1 MIIEQKALDNSFGLP
16 IGISPEETVYF
27 DIETTGFS
35 ADVTALY
42 LIGCIY
48 FEDGEWQLIQW
59 FAEDNKSEKEAL
71 SAFSDFIKDK
81 KYLICYNGTTFDLP
95 YLTKKYEKHSLTFE
109 AYKYEII
116 DFYRVFSSYRKF
128 LGLSGLKQK
137 EVEAYLG
144 IIREDKFSGGELIEW
159 YSKYLKLR
167 FSDSSEKEEIYKTL
181 ILHNSDD
188 LAGLARLTKLYNFI
202 KELETLINSGDELE
216 IDCIVD
222 DTTGKII
229 LSTKVDFDILRKD
242 ELRGDGYS
250 CCFIAEST
258 ANRIDLTLDMYE
270 TELKLFYKD
279 YKNYYYLPKEDMVV
293 HKSLAAFVDK
303 ENKEKAIASNCY
315 TRHKGHFIKLPK
327 ATTLPVFK
335 SEYANKTV
343 YTLVNEKLLESKESL
358 SAIFRSFL
366 RYLIK
371 RGLKSR
377 WKDINPLFYHKQNK

>member
-1 MIIEQKALDNSFGLP
+1 MIIEQKALDNCFNPP
-16 IGISPEETVYF
+16 IGISSGETVYF

-48 FEDGEWQLIQW
+48 FKEGEWRLLQW

-95 YLTKKYEKHSLTFE
+95 YLRKKYEKHGLTFQSE
-109 AYKYEII
+109 KYEII
-116 DFYRVFSSYRKF
+116 DFYRVFASYKGF
-128 LGLSGLKQK
+128 LGLKGLKQK
-137 EVEAYLG
+137 DTERFLG
-144 IIREDKFSGGELIEW
+144 ILREDKYSGGELVEW
-159 YSKYLKLR
+159 YAKFLKLR
-167 FSDSSEKEEIYKTL
+167 FSDSSEKERIYKTL

-216 IDCIVD
+216 IDCVVD

-229 LSTKVDFDILRKD
+229 ISTKVDFDILGRD
-242 ELRGDGYS
+242 ELRGDGFS
-250 CCFIAEST
+250 CCFIDEST

-303 ENKEKAIASNCY
+303 ENKVKASASNCY
-315 TRHKGHFIKLPK
+315 TRQRGSFIKLPESGF
-327 ATTLPVFK
+327 LPVFK
-335 SEYANKTV
+335 ADYSDKTI
-343 YTLVNEKLLESKESL
+343 YTIVNDKVLDSKESL
-358 SAIFRSFL
+358 SAIFRSV
-366 RYLIK
+366 
-371 RGLKSR
+371 LKHIITQVS
-377 WKDINPLFYHKQNK
+377 KV

>member
-137 EVEAYLG
+137 EVETYLG
-144 IIREDKFSGGELIEW
+144 ILREDKYSGGELVEW
-159 YSKYLKLR
+159 YAKCLKLR
-167 FSDSSEKEEIYKTL
+167 FSDSAEKEEIYKTL

-188 LAGLARLTKLYNFI
+188 LVGLARLTKLYNFL
-202 KELETLINSGDELE
+202 KELEGLINSGDELE

-229 LSTKVDFDILRKD
+229 FSTNVDFDILRKD
-242 ELRGDGYS
+242 ELRGDGFT
-250 CCFIAEST
+250 CCFIAENT

-315 TRHKGHFIKLPK
+315 TRHKGRFIKLPK

-343 YTLVNEKLLESKESL
+343 YTIVNEKLLESKESL
-358 SAIFRSFL
+358 SAIFRSVL
-366 RYLIK
+366 RYLTNNRLNTSIIVVNHNYN
-371 RGLKSR
+371 LS
-377 WKDINPLFYHKQNK
+377 

>member
-1 MIIEQKALDNSFGLP
+1 MIIEQKALDNCFEPP
-16 IGISPEETVYF
+16 INIAPVETVYF

-35 ADVTALY
+35 ADVTVLY

-48 FEDGEWQLIQW
+48 FDEGEWRLIQW

-71 SAFSDFIKDK
+71 SSFSDFIKDK

-95 YLTKKYEKHSLTFE
+95 YLTKKYEKYSLTFE

-116 DFYRVFSSYRKF
+116 DFYRVFASYKGF
-128 LGLSGLKQK
+128 LGLKGMKQK
-137 EVEAYLG
+137 DIEKFLG
-144 IIREDKFSGGELIEW
+144 IIREDKFSGGGLIEW
-159 YSKYLKLR
+159 YSKYLRLR
-167 FSDSSEKEEIYKTL
+167 FSDSAEKDEIYKTL

-188 LAGLARLTKLYNFI
+188 LASLARLTKLYNFI
-202 KELETLINSGDELE
+202 KELEGLINSGDELE

-222 DTTGKII
+222 DTAGKII
-229 LSTKVDFDILRKD
+229 LSTKVDFDILCKD
-242 ELRGDGYS
+242 KLRGDGCS
-250 CCFIAEST
+250 CCFIDEST

-315 TRHKGHFIKLPK
+315 TRHKGNFIKISK
-327 ATTLPVFK
+327 ATTLPMFK
-335 SEYANKTV
+335 SEYADKTM
-343 YTLVNEKLLESKESL
+343 YTIVNEKLLESKESL

-366 RYLIK
+366 RYLTNN
-371 RGLKSR
+371 R
-377 WKDINPLFYHKQNK
+377 

>member
-1 MIIEQKALDNSFGLP
+1 MIIERKALDNCFNPP
-16 IGISPEETVYF
+16 IGIRPEETVYF

-48 FEDGEWQLIQW
+48 FKEGEWQLIQW

-95 YLTKKYEKHSLTFE
+95 YLRKKYEKHGLTFQS
-109 AYKYEII
+109 YKYEII
-116 DFYRVFSSYRKF
+116 DFYRAFASYKGF
-128 LGLSGLKQK
+128 LGLKGLKQK
-137 EVEAYLG
+137 DIEKSLG

-216 IDCIVD
+216 IDCVVD
-222 DTTGKII
+222 YTTGKII

-242 ELRGDGYS
+242 ELRGDGFS
-250 CCFIAEST
+250 CCFIDEST

-279 YKNYYYLPKEDMVV
+279 YKNYYYLPKEDMVI

-303 ENKEKAIASNCY
+303 ENKVKASASNCY
-315 TRHKGHFIKLPK
+315 TRQRGSFIKLPESGFF
-327 ATTLPVFK
+327 PVFK
-335 SEYANKTV
+335 ADYSDKTI
-343 YTLVNEKLLESKESL
+343 YTLVNEKLLESKENL
-358 SAIFRSFL
+358 SAIFRAVL

-371 RGLKSR
+371 
-377 WKDINPLFYHKQNK
+377 

>member
-1 MIIEQKALDNSFGLP
+1 MIIERKALDNCFKPP
-16 IGISPEETVYF
+16 IGIRPEETVYF

-48 FEDGEWQLIQW
+48 FEEGEWQLLQW
-59 FAEDNKSEKEAL
+59 FAEDKNAEKEAL
-71 SAFSDFIKDK
+71 FTFSDFIKDK

-95 YLTKKYEKHSLTFE
+95 YLRKKYEKHGLTFQS
-109 AYKYEII
+109 YKYEII
-116 DFYRVFSSYRKF
+116 DFYRVFSSYKGF
-128 LGLSGLKQK
+128 LGLKGLKQK
-137 EVEAYLG
+137 DTEKFLG
-144 IIREDKFSGGELIEW
+144 IIREDKYSGGELVEW
-159 YSKYLKLR
+159 YAKFLKLR

-216 IDCIVD
+216 IDCVVD

-242 ELRGDGYS
+242 ELRGDGFS
-250 CCFIAEST
+250 CCFIDEST

-279 YKNYYYLPKEDMVV
+279 YKNYYYLPKEDMVI

-303 ENKEKAIASNCY
+303 ENKVKASASNCY
-315 TRHKGHFIKLPK
+315 TRQRGSFIKLPESGF
-327 ATTLPVFK
+327 LPVFK
-335 SEYANKTV
+335 ADYSDITI
-343 YTLVNEKLLESKESL
+343 YTLVNDKVLDSKESL
-358 SAIFRSFL
+358 SAIFRSV
-366 RYLIK
+366 
-371 RGLKSR
+371 LKHIITQVS
-377 WKDINPLFYHKQNK
+377 KV

>member
-1 MIIEQKALDNSFGLP
+1 MIIEQKALDNCFKPP
-16 IGISPEETVYF
+16 IGISSEETVYF

-48 FEDGEWQLIQW
+48 FKEGEWQLIQW

-95 YLTKKYEKHSLTFE
+95 YLTKKYEKHSLNFQ

-144 IIREDKFSGGELIEW
+144 ILREDKYSGGELVEW
-159 YSKYLKLR
+159 YAKFLKLR

-216 IDCIVD
+216 IDCKVD

-242 ELRGDGYS
+242 DLRGDGFS
-250 CCFIAEST
+250 GCFIDENT

-279 YKNYYYLPKEDMVV
+279 YKNYYYLPKEDMVI

-303 ENKEKAIASNCY
+303 ENKVKASASNCY
-315 TRHKGHFIKLPK
+315 TRQRGSFIKLPESGFF
-327 ATTLPVFK
+327 PVFK
-335 SEYANKTV
+335 ADYSDKTI
-343 YTLVNEKLLESKESL
+343 YTLVNDKVLDSKESL
-358 SAIFRSFL
+358 SAIFRSM
-366 RYLIK
+366 
-371 RGLKSR
+371 LKHIMTQVS
-377 WKDINPLFYHKQNK
+377 KV

>member
-48 FEDGEWQLIQW
+48 YEAGKWMLIQW

-81 KYLICYNGTTFDLP
+81 KYLICYNGTTFDMP

-128 LGLSGLKQK
+128 LGLNGLKQK

-167 FSDSSEKEEIYKTL
+167 FSDSAEKDEIYNAL

-188 LAGLARLTKLYNFI
+188 LVGLAKLTKLYNFI
-202 KELETLINSGDELE
+202 KELEILINSNETLDINSVLNTDERQ
-216 IDCIVD
+216 
-222 DTTGKII
+222 II
-229 LSTKVDFDILRKD
+229 LSAEVSFELLRKGELGKDDFSCNFISED
-242 ELRGDGYS
+242 EL
-250 CCFIAEST
+250 
-258 ANRIDLTLDMYE
+258 NRIDIALDIYE

-279 YKNYYYLPKEDMVV
+279 YKNYYYLPKEDMVI

-303 ENKEKAIASNCY
+303 ENKVKASASNCY
-315 TRHKGHFIKLPK
+315 TRQRGSFIKLFK

-335 SEYANKTV
+335 SEYADKTV

-366 RYLIK
+366 MDVIT
-371 RGLKSR
+371 
-377 WKDINPLFYHKQNK
+377 

>member
-1 MIIEQKALDNSFGLP
+1 MIIEQKALDNCFELP
-16 IGISPEETVYF
+16 IGITPEETVYF

-48 FEDGEWQLIQW
+48 FKEGEWQLIQW

-95 YLTKKYEKHSLTFE
+95 YLRKKYEMHGLTFQS
-109 AYKYEII
+109 YKYEII
-116 DFYRVFSSYRKF
+116 DFYRVFASYKGF
-128 LGLSGLKQK
+128 LGLKGMKQK
-137 EVEAYLG
+137 DIEKFLG
-144 IIREDKFSGGELIEW
+144 IIREDKYSGGELVEW
-159 YSKYLKLR
+159 YARFLKLR
-167 FSDSSEKEEIYKTL
+167 FSGSSEKEEIYKTL

-188 LAGLARLTKLYNFI
+188 LVGLARLTKLYNFI
-202 KELETLINSGDELE
+202 KELEGLINSGDELE

-222 DTTGKII
+222 GTAGKII

-242 ELRGDGYS
+242 NIWGDGFT

-315 TRHKGHFIKLPK
+315 TKHKGRFIKLPK

-335 SEYANKTV
+335 SEYADKTV
-343 YTLVNEKLLESKESL
+343 YTIVNEKLLESKESL

-366 RYLIK
+366 RYLTNN
-371 RGLKSR
+371 R
-377 WKDINPLFYHKQNK
+377 

>member
-1 MIIEQKALDNSFGLP
+1 MKVMIIEQKALDNSFGLP
-16 IGISPEETVYF
+16 IGISPDETVYF

-48 FEDGEWQLIQW
+48 FKEGEWQLIQW

-144 IIREDKFSGGELIEW
+144 IIREDKYSGGELVEW
-159 YSKYLKLR
+159 YARFLKLR
-167 FSDSSEKEEIYKTL
+167 FSDSSEKEDIYKTL

-188 LAGLARLTKLYNFI
+188 LVGLARLTKLYNFI
-202 KELETLINSGDELE
+202 KELEGLINSGDELE

-222 DTTGKII
+222 GTAGKII

-242 ELRGDGYS
+242 KILGDGFT

-303 ENKEKAIASNCY
+303 ENKEKATSSNCY
-315 TRHKGHFIKLPK
+315 TKHKGRFIKLPK

-335 SEYANKTV
+335 SEYADKTM
-343 YTLVNEKLLESKESL
+343 YTIVNEKLLESKESL

-366 RYLIK
+366 RYLTNN
-371 RGLKSR
+371 R
-377 WKDINPLFYHKQNK
+377 

>member
-48 FEDGEWQLIQW
+48 FKEGEWQLIQW

-128 LGLSGLKQK
+128 LSLNGLKQK
-137 EVEAYLG
+137 EVETYLG
-144 IIREDKFSGGELIEW
+144 ILREDKYSGGELVEW
-159 YSKYLKLR
+159 YAKFLKLR
-167 FSDSSEKEEIYKTL
+167 FSDSTEKEEIYKTL

-188 LAGLARLTKLYNFI
+188 LVGLARLTKLYNFL
-202 KELETLINSGDELE
+202 KELEGLINSGDELE

-222 DTTGKII
+222 GTAGKII

-242 ELRGDGYS
+242 KILGDGFT

-303 ENKEKAIASNCY
+303 ENKEKATSSNCY
-315 TRHKGHFIKLPK
+315 TRHKGRFIKLPK

-335 SEYANKTV
+335 SEYADKTL
-343 YTLVNEKLLESKESL
+343 YTLVNEKLLKATGAVGPRGQGVRCSSG
-358 SAIFRSFL
+358 SVVTVTDRS
-366 RYLIK
+366 
-371 RGLKSR
+371 S
-377 WKDINPLFYHKQNK
+377 

>member
-16 IGISPEETVYF
+16 IGISPDETVYF

-48 FEDGEWQLIQW
+48 FKEGEWQLIQW

-128 LGLSGLKQK
+128 LGLSGLKQE

-144 IIREDKFSGGELIEW
+144 IIREDKYSGGELVEW
-159 YSKYLKLR
+159 YARFLKLR
-167 FSDSSEKEEIYKTL
+167 FSDSSEKEDIYKTL

-188 LAGLARLTKLYNFI
+188 LVGLARLTKLYNFI
-202 KELETLINSGDELE
+202 KELEGLINSGDELE

-222 DTTGKII
+222 GTAGKII

-242 ELRGDGYS
+242 KILGDGFN

-303 ENKEKAIASNCY
+303 ENKEKATSSNCY
-315 TRHKGHFIKLPK
+315 TKHKGRFIKLPK

-335 SEYANKTV
+335 SEYADKTM
-343 YTLVNEKLLESKESL
+343 YTIVNEKLLESKESL

-366 RYLIK
+366 RYLTNNRLNTSIIVVNHNYN
-371 RGLKSR
+371 LS
-377 WKDINPLFYHKQNK
+377 

>member
-1 MIIEQKALDNSFGLP
+1 MIIEQKALDNCFKPP
-16 IGISPEETVYF
+16 IGISSEETVYF

-48 FEDGEWQLIQW
+48 FKEGEWQLLQW

-95 YLTKKYEKHSLTFE
+95 YLTKKYEKYSLSFQ
-109 AYKYEII
+109 AYKYKII

-144 IIREDKFSGGELIEW
+144 ILREDKYSGGELVEW
-159 YSKYLKLR
+159 YAKFLKLR
-167 FSDSSEKEEIYKTL
+167 FSDSSEKEEIHKTL

-216 IDCIVD
+216 IDCVVD

-242 ELRGDGYS
+242 ELRGDGFS
-250 CCFIAEST
+250 CCFIDEST

-279 YKNYYYLPKEDMVV
+279 YKNYYYLPKEDMVI

-303 ENKEKAIASNCY
+303 ENKVKASASNCY
-315 TRHKGHFIKLPK
+315 TRQRGSFIKLPESGF
-327 ATTLPVFK
+327 LPVFK
-335 SEYANKTV
+335 ADYSDITI
-343 YTLVNEKLLESKESL
+343 YTLVNDKVLDSKESL
-358 SAIFRSFL
+358 SAIFRSV
-366 RYLIK
+366 
-371 RGLKSR
+371 LKHIITQVS
-377 WKDINPLFYHKQNK
+377 KV

>member
-1 MIIEQKALDNSFGLP
+1 MIIEQKAIDNCFKPP
-16 IGISPEETVYF
+16 IGISSEETVYF

-48 FEDGEWQLIQW
+48 FKEGEWQLIQW

-95 YLTKKYEKHSLTFE
+95 YLMKKYEKHSLTFE

-128 LGLSGLKQK
+128 LRLSGLKQK
-137 EVEAYLG
+137 DVEAYLG
-144 IIREDKFSGGELIEW
+144 ILREDKYSGGELVEW
-159 YSKYLKLR
+159 YAKVLKLR

-188 LAGLARLTKLYNFI
+188 LVGLARLTKLYNFI
-202 KELETLINSGDELE
+202 KELEGLINSGDELE

-222 DTTGKII
+222 GTAGKII

-242 ELRGDGYS
+242 KILGDGFT

-303 ENKEKAIASNCY
+303 ENKEKATSSNCY
-315 TRHKGHFIKLPK
+315 TKHKGRFIKLPK

-335 SEYANKTV
+335 SEYADKTM
-343 YTLVNEKLLESKESL
+343 YTIVNEKLLESKESL

-366 RYLIK
+366 RYLTNN
-371 RGLKSR
+371 R
-377 WKDINPLFYHKQNK
+377 

>member
-216 IDCIVD
+216 IDCVVD

-242 ELRGDGYS
+242 DLRGDGFS

-279 YKNYYYLPKEDMVV
+279 YKNYYYLPKEDMVI

-303 ENKEKAIASNCY
+303 ENKVKASASNCY
-315 TRHKGHFIKLPK
+315 TRQRGSFIKLPESGFF
-327 ATTLPVFK
+327 PVFK
-335 SEYANKTV
+335 ADYSDKTI
-343 YTLVNEKLLESKESL
+343 YTLVNEKLLESKENL
-358 SAIFRSFL
+358 SAIFRAVL

-371 RGLKSR
+371 
-377 WKDINPLFYHKQNK
+377 

>member
-1 MIIEQKALDNSFGLP
+1 MIIEQKALDNCFKPP
-16 IGISPEETVYF
+16 IGISSEETVYF

-48 FEDGEWQLIQW
+48 FKEGEWQLIQW
-59 FAEDNKSEKEAL
+59 FAEDKNAEKEAL

-144 IIREDKFSGGELIEW
+144 ILREDKYSGGELVEW
-159 YSKYLKLR
+159 YAKFLKLR

-242 ELRGDGYS
+242 ELRGDGFS
-250 CCFIAEST
+250 CCFIDEST
-258 ANRIDLTLDMYE
+258 AKRIDLTLDMYE

-279 YKNYYYLPKEDMVV
+279 YKNYYYLPKEDMVI

-303 ENKEKAIASNCY
+303 ENKVKASASNCY
-315 TRHKGHFIKLPK
+315 TRQRGSFIKLPESGF
-327 ATTLPVFK
+327 LHVFK
-335 SEYANKTV
+335 ADYSDKTI
-343 YTLVNEKLLESKESL
+343 YTLVNDKVLDSKESL
-358 SAIFRSFL
+358 SAIFRSV
-366 RYLIK
+366 
-371 RGLKSR
+371 LKHFITQVS
-377 WKDINPLFYHKQNK
+377 KV

>member
-1 MIIEQKALDNSFGLP
+1 MIIEQKAIDNCFKPP
-16 IGISPEETVYF
+16 IGISSEETVYF

-48 FEDGEWQLIQW
+48 FKEGEWQLIQW
-59 FAEDNKSEKEAL
+59 FAEDKNAEKEAL
-71 SAFSDFIKDK
+71 SAFSDFINDK

-95 YLTKKYEKHSLTFE
+95 YLRKKYEKHGLTFQS
-109 AYKYEII
+109 YKYEII

-144 IIREDKFSGGELIEW
+144 ILREDKYSGGELVEW
-159 YSKYLKLR
+159 YAKFLKLR

-216 IDCIVD
+216 IDCVVN
-222 DTTGKII
+222 DTKGKII

-242 ELRGDGYS
+242 ELRGDGFS
-250 CCFIAEST
+250 CCFIDEST

-279 YKNYYYLPKEDMVV
+279 YKNYYYLPKEDMVI
-293 HKSLAAFVDK
+293 HKSLASFVDK
-303 ENKEKAIASNCY
+303 ENKVKAAASNCY
-315 TRHKGHFIKLPK
+315 TRQRGSFIKLPESGFLPIFK
-327 ATTLPVFK
+327 AD
-335 SEYANKTV
+335 YADKTI
-343 YTLVNEKLLESKESL
+343 YPLVNDKVLDSKESL
-358 SAIFRSFL
+358 SAIFRSV
-366 RYLIK
+366 
-371 RGLKSR
+371 LKHIITQVS
-377 WKDINPLFYHKQNK
+377 KV

>member
-48 FEDGEWQLIQW
+48 FEEGEWQLIQW

-128 LGLSGLKQK
+128 LSLNGLKQK

-144 IIREDKFSGGELIEW
+144 IIREDKYSGGELVEW
-159 YSKYLKLR
+159 YAKFLKLR
-167 FSDSSEKEEIYKTL
+167 FSDSAEKEEIYKTL

-188 LAGLARLTKLYNFI
+188 LVGLARLTKLYNFL
-202 KELETLINSGDELE
+202 KELEGLINSGDELE
-216 IDCIVD
+216 INCIVD
-222 DTTGKII
+222 DTAGKII

-242 ELRGDGYS
+242 ELRGDGFT

-303 ENKEKAIASNCY
+303 ENKVKASASNCY
-315 TRHKGHFIKLPK
+315 TRQRGSFIKLPESGF
-327 ATTLPVFK
+327 LPVFK
-335 SEYANKTV
+335 ADYSDITI
-343 YTLVNEKLLESKESL
+343 YTLVNDKVLDSKESL
-358 SAIFRSFL
+358 SAIFRSV
-366 RYLIK
+366 
-371 RGLKSR
+371 LKHIITQVS
-377 WKDINPLFYHKQNK
+377 KV

>member
-1 MIIEQKALDNSFGLP
+1 MIIEQKAIDNCFKPP
-16 IGISPEETVYF
+16 IGISSEETVYF

-48 FEDGEWQLIQW
+48 FKEGKWQLLQW
-59 FAEDNKSEKEAL
+59 FAEDNKSEKDAL

-128 LGLSGLKQK
+128 LRLSGLKQK

-144 IIREDKFSGGELIEW
+144 ILREDKYSGGELVEW
-159 YSKYLKLR
+159 YAKFLKLR

-188 LAGLARLTKLYNFI
+188 LVGLARLTKLYNFI

-216 IDCIVD
+216 IDCVVD

-242 ELRGDGYS
+242 GLRGDGFS
-250 CCFIAEST
+250 CCFIDEST

-279 YKNYYYLPKEDMVV
+279 YKNYYYLPKEDMVI

-303 ENKEKAIASNCY
+303 ENKVKASASNCY

-335 SEYANKTV
+335 SEYADKTM
-343 YTLVNEKLLESKESL
+343 YTIVNEKLLESKESL

-366 RYLIK
+366 RYLTNN
-371 RGLKSR
+371 R
-377 WKDINPLFYHKQNK
+377 

>member
-1 MIIEQKALDNSFGLP
+1 MIIEQKALDNCFKP
-16 IGISPEETVYF
+16 PTGISSEETVYF

-48 FEDGEWQLIQW
+48 FKKGEWQLLQW

-95 YLTKKYEKHSLTFE
+95 YLRKKYEKHGLIFQS
-109 AYKYEII
+109 YKYEII
-116 DFYRVFSSYRKF
+116 DFYRAFASYKGF
-128 LGLSGLKQK
+128 LGLKGLKQK
-137 EVEAYLG
+137 DIEKSLG

-216 IDCIVD
+216 IDCVVD
-222 DTTGKII
+222 YTTGKII

-242 ELRGDGYS
+242 ELRGDGFS
-250 CCFIAEST
+250 CCFIDEST
-258 ANRIDLTLDMYE
+258 ANRIDLNLDMYE

-279 YKNYYYLPKEDMVV
+279 YKNYYYLPKEDMVI

-303 ENKEKAIASNCY
+303 ENKVKASASNCY
-315 TRHKGHFIKLPK
+315 TKHKGHFIKLPESGF
-327 ATTLPVFK
+327 LPVFK
-335 SEYANKTV
+335 ADYSDKTI
-343 YTLVNEKLLESKESL
+343 YTLVNDKVLDSKESL
-358 SAIFRSFL
+358 SAIFRSV
-366 RYLIK
+366 
-371 RGLKSR
+371 LKHIITQVS
-377 WKDINPLFYHKQNK
+377 KV

>member
-1 MIIEQKALDNSFGLP
+1 MIIERKALDNCFKPP
-16 IGISPEETVYF
+16 IGISSEETVYF

-48 FEDGEWQLIQW
+48 FKEGEWQLIQW

-95 YLTKKYEKHSLTFE
+95 YLTKKYEKHSLNFQ

-144 IIREDKFSGGELIEW
+144 ILREDKYSGGELIEW

-167 FSDSSEKEEIYKTL
+167 FSDSAEKDEIYNAL

-188 LAGLARLTKLYNFI
+188 LVGLVKLTKLYNFI
-202 KELETLINSGDELE
+202 KELEILINSNETLDINSVLNTDERQ
-216 IDCIVD
+216 
-222 DTTGKII
+222 II
-229 LSTKVDFDILRKD
+229 LSAEVSFELLRKGELGKDDFSCNFISED
-242 ELRGDGYS
+242 EL
-250 CCFIAEST
+250 
-258 ANRIDLTLDMYE
+258 NRIDIALDIYE

-303 ENKEKAIASNCY
+303 ENKVKASASNCY
-315 TRHKGHFIKLPK
+315 TRQRGSFIKLPESGF
-327 ATTLPVFK
+327 LPVFK
-335 SEYANKTV
+335 ADYSDKTI
-343 YTLVNEKLLESKESL
+343 YTLVNDKVLYSKESL
-358 SAIFRSFL
+358 SAIFRSV
-366 RYLIK
+366 
-371 RGLKSR
+371 LKHIITQVS
-377 WKDINPLFYHKQNK
+377 KV

>member
-48 FEDGEWQLIQW
+48 FKEGEWQLIQW
-59 FAEDNKSEKEAL
+59 FAEDKNAEKEAL

-144 IIREDKFSGGELIEW
+144 ILREDKYSGGELVEW
-159 YSKYLKLR
+159 YARFLKLR
-167 FSDSSEKEEIYKTL
+167 FSDSAEKEEIYKTL

-188 LAGLARLTKLYNFI
+188 LVGLARLAKLYNFL
-202 KELETLINSGDELE
+202 KELEGLINSGDELE

-222 DTTGKII
+222 GTAGKII
-229 LSTKVDFDILRKD
+229 LSTKVDFDILCKD
-242 ELRGDGYS
+242 ELRGDGCS
-250 CCFIAEST
+250 CCFIDEST

-315 TRHKGHFIKLPK
+315 TRHKGRFIKLPK

-343 YTLVNEKLLESKESL
+343 YTIVNEKLLESKESL
-358 SAIFRSFL
+358 SAIFRSVL
-366 RYLIK
+366 RYLTNNRLNTSIIVVNHNYN
-371 RGLKSR
+371 LS
-377 WKDINPLFYHKQNK
+377 

>member
-1 MIIEQKALDNSFGLP
+1 MIIEQKALDNCFEPP
-16 IGISPEETVYF
+16 INITPEEAVYF

-48 FEDGEWQLIQW
+48 YEAGKWMLIQW

-81 KYLICYNGTTFDLP
+81 KYLICYNGTTFDMP

-116 DFYRVFSSYRKF
+116 DFYRVFSSYRQF
-128 LGLSGLKQK
+128 LGLNGLKQK

-144 IIREDKFSGGELIEW
+144 IIREDKYSGGELVEW
-159 YSKYLKLR
+159 YAKFLKLR

-216 IDCIVD
+216 IDCKVD

-242 ELRGDGYS
+242 DLRGDGFS
-250 CCFIAEST
+250 GCFIDENT

-279 YKNYYYLPKEDMVV
+279 YKNYYYLPKEDMVI

-303 ENKEKAIASNCY
+303 ENKVKASASNCY
-315 TRHKGHFIKLPK
+315 TRQRGSFIKLFK

-335 SEYANKTV
+335 SEYADKTV

-366 RYLIK
+366 MDVIT
-371 RGLKSR
+371 
-377 WKDINPLFYHKQNK
+377 

>member
-1 MIIEQKALDNSFGLP
+1 MIIEQKALDNCFKPP
-16 IGISPEETVYF
+16 IGISSEETVYF

-81 KYLICYNGTTFDLP
+81 KYLICYNGTTFDMP

-128 LGLSGLKQK
+128 LGLSVLKQK

-144 IIREDKFSGGELIEW
+144 IIRDDKYSGGELVEW
-159 YSKYLKLR
+159 YARFLKLR

-188 LAGLARLTKLYNFI
+188 LVGLARLTKLYNFI
-202 KELETLINSGDELE
+202 KELEGLINSGDELE

-293 HKSLAAFVDK
+293 RKSLAAFVDK

-315 TRHKGHFIKLPK
+315 TRHKGRFIKLPK

-335 SEYANKTV
+335 SEYVDKTV
-343 YTLVNEKLLESKESL
+343 YTIVNEKLLESKESL
-358 SAIFRSFL
+358 SAIFRSVL
-366 RYLIK
+366 RYLTNN
-371 RGLKSR
+371 R
-377 WKDINPLFYHKQNK
+377 

>member
-1 MIIEQKALDNSFGLP
+1 MKVMIIEQKALDNCFKPP
-16 IGISPEETVYF
+16 IGISSEETVYF

-48 FEDGEWQLIQW
+48 FKEGEWQLIQW

-95 YLTKKYEKHSLTFE
+95 YLTKKYEKHSLNFQ

-144 IIREDKFSGGELIEW
+144 ILREDKYSDGELVEW
-159 YSKYLKLR
+159 YAKFLKLR

-216 IDCIVD
+216 IDCKVD

-242 ELRGDGYS
+242 DLRGDGFS
-250 CCFIAEST
+250 GCFIDENT

-279 YKNYYYLPKEDMVV
+279 YKNYYYLPKEDMVI

-303 ENKEKAIASNCY
+303 ENKVKASASNCY
-315 TRHKGHFIKLPK
+315 TKHKGHFIKLPK
-327 ATTLPVFK
+327 GTTLPMFK
-335 SEYANKTV
+335 SEYADKTM
-343 YTLVNEKLLESKESL
+343 YTIVNEKLLESKESL
-358 SAIFRSFL
+358 SAIFRSVL

-371 RGLKSR
+371 
-377 WKDINPLFYHKQNK
+377 

>member
-48 FEDGEWQLIQW
+48 FKEGEWQLIQW
-59 FAEDNKSEKEAL
+59 FAEDKNAEKEAL

-128 LGLSGLKQK
+128 LSLNGLKQK

-144 IIREDKFSGGELIEW
+144 IIREDKYSGGELVEW
-159 YSKYLKLR
+159 YARFLKLR
-167 FSDSSEKEEIYKTL
+167 FSDSTEKEEIYKTL

-188 LAGLARLTKLYNFI
+188 LVGLARLTKLYNFI
-202 KELETLINSGDELE
+202 KELEGLINSGDELE

-222 DTTGKII
+222 GTAGKII

-242 ELRGDGYS
+242 ELRGNGYS

-303 ENKEKAIASNCY
+303 ENKEKATSSNCY
-315 TRHKGHFIKLPK
+315 TKHKGNFIKLPN

-335 SEYANKTV
+335 SEYADKTM
-343 YTLVNEKLLESKESL
+343 YTIVNEKLLESKESL

-366 RYLIK
+366 RYLTNN
-371 RGLKSR
+371 R
-377 WKDINPLFYHKQNK
+377 

>member
-137 EVEAYLG
+137 EVETYLG
-144 IIREDKFSGGELIEW
+144 ILREDKYSGGELVEW
-159 YSKYLKLR
+159 YAKFLKLR
-167 FSDSSEKEEIYKTL
+167 FSDSAEKEEIYKTL

-188 LAGLARLTKLYNFI
+188 LVGLARLTKLYNFL
-202 KELETLINSGDELE
+202 KELEGLINSGDELE

-229 LSTKVDFDILRKD
+229 FSTNVDFDILRKD
-242 ELRGDGYS
+242 ELRGDGFT
-250 CCFIAEST
+250 CCFIAENT

-315 TRHKGHFIKLPK
+315 TRHKGRFIKLPK

-343 YTLVNEKLLESKESL
+343 YTIVNEKLLESKESL
-358 SAIFRSFL
+358 SAIFRSVL
-366 RYLIK
+366 RYLTNNRLNTSIIVVNHNYN
-371 RGLKSR
+371 LS
-377 WKDINPLFYHKQNK
+377 